1 MTQKYK
7 VSNSYWKNGTHRLA
21 GPRVATNPQFAGKK
35 KKCFTVKYSKAKYD
49 KIKGMLV
56 NSFHF

>member
-1 MTQKYK
+1 M
-7 VSNSYWKNGTHRLA
+7 SNSYWKNGTHRLA
-21 GPRVATNPQFAGKK
+21 GPRVATNSQFAGKK
-35 KKCFTVKYSKAKYD
+35 KKCFTVKHSKAKYD

>member
-1 MTQKYK
+1 M
-7 VSNSYWKNGTHRLA
+7 SNSYWKNGTHRLA
-21 GPRVATNPQFAGKK
+21 GPRVATNSQFAGK
-35 KKCFTVKYSKAKYD
+35 KKCFTVKHSKAKYD